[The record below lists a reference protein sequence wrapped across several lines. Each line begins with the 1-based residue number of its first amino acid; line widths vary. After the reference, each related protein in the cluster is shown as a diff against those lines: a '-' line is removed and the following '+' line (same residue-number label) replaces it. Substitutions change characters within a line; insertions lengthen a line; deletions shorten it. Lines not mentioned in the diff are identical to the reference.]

1 MGDDVRK
8 RILSGRPAGRLD
20 LAHVSHKP
28 IPKMPDS
35 YDTIVIGAGQGG
47 GPLAGT
53 VAEDGQSVALLE
65 RTHVG
70 GTCVN
75 EGCTPTKTMI
85 ASARVA
91 HLARRAE
98 DYGVHVGDVSVDL
111 ETVRR
116 RKRDIVESFRSGSRS
131 SIEEKEPLDLIDGDG
146 RFVDAHTVEVT
157 LGNGQTRTLTADRI
171 VINTGARPVI
181 PPIDGINDVDSLT
194 STSIM
199 ELGSVPDHLLILG
212 GGYVG
217 LEFGQMFRRFGAEV
231 TLIDRGEHIL
241 GREDADVAEALQDIL
256 REDGIRILN
265 ETSMAAVESTGGT
278 ITAHLEGDDA
288 PAQVTGTELLVAA
301 GRRPNTDD
309 LNLEVAGVETTERGY
324 VQVNDRLATTADG
337 IYAIGDVTGG
347 PAFTHV
353 SYDDYRVLC
362 DHWLHDGNRT
372 TEDRLVSYTL
382 FTDPQL
388 GRVGLT
394 EEQAR
399 AQDRDVTVAQM
410 PMSHVAR
417 ALEVDETRGLM
428 KAVIDSDTNQ
438 LLGAAILGIEGGEV
452 MSILQTAMMGNVPV
466 GRLQSAP
473 FAHPT
478 LAESLNNLFAGLDL
492 GPSAGRPRGDEA
504 DDSDR

>member
-1 MGDDVRK
+1 M
-8 RILSGRPAGRLD
+8 AN
-20 LAHVSHKP
+20 AT
-28 IPKMPDS
+28 S
-35 YDTIVIGAGQGG
+35 YDLIVIGAGQGG

-53 VAEDGQSVALLE
+53 AADNGLSSALIE
-65 RTHVG
+65 HKHVG

-91 HLARRAE
+91 HLARRSE
-98 DYGVHVGDVSVDL
+98 DYGVHVGDVSVDM
-111 ETVRR
+111 ETVRK
-116 RKRDIVESFRSGSRS
+116 RKRDIVESFRAGSRS
-131 SIEEKEPLDLIDGDG
+131 SVEDTDGLDLIEGTG
-146 RFVDAHTVEVT
+146 RFVDTNTVEVD
-157 LGNGQTRTLTADRI
+157 LNGDGTRILTADRI
-171 VINTGARPVI
+171 VVNTGARPVI
-181 PPIDGINDVDSLT
+181 PPIDGLDDVDSLT

-199 ELGSVPDHLLILG
+199 ELGSIPDHLLVLG
-212 GGYVG
+212 GGYIG

-231 TLIDRGEHIL
+231 TIVDLGEHIL
-241 GREDADVAEALQDIL
+241 GREDADVAETLEEIL

-265 ETSMAAVESTGGT
+265 ETGMTAVEQAADGT
-278 ITAHLEGDDA
+278 ITAHLDGDDA
-288 PAQVTGTELLVAA
+288 PGQLDASHLLVAV

-309 LNLEVAGVETTERGY
+309 LNPEAAGVETNERGF
-324 VQVNDRLATTADG
+324 VPVNERLETGVDG

-362 DHWLHDGNRT
+362 DRWLYDGDRT
-372 TEDRLVSYTL
+372 TEDRLISYTL

-399 AQDRDVTVAQM
+399 KRDRDVAVTKM
-410 PMSHVAR
+410 PMTHVAR

-452 MSILQTAMMGNVPV
+452 MSVLQTAMMGNLPV
-466 GRLQSAP
+466 DRLQSAP

-492 GPSAGRPRGDEA
+492 GPSEGRPRCEDPGD
-504 DDSDR
+504 

>member
-1 MGDDVRK
+1 
-8 RILSGRPAGRLD
+8 
-20 LAHVSHKP
+20 
-28 IPKMPDS
+28 MPDS

-53 VAEDGQSVALLE
+53 LAEDGQDVALIE
-65 RTHVG
+65 RKHVG

-131 SIEEKEPLDLIDGDG
+131 SIEEKDSLDLIESDG
-146 RFVDAHTVEVT
+146 RFVGDHAVNVE
-157 LGNGQTRTLTADRI
+157 LNGSGTRTLTADRI
-171 VINTGARPVI
+171 AINTGTRPVI
-181 PPIDGINDVDSLT
+181 PPIDGIDDIDILT

-199 ELGSVPDHLLILG
+199 ELGAVPEHLLILG

-231 TLIDRGEHIL
+231 TIIDRGEHIL
-241 GREDADVAEALQDIL
+241 DREDTDVAEALQDIL

-265 ETSMAAVESTGGT
+265 ETSMTAVEPDDGA

-288 PAQVTGTELLVAA
+288 PAQVAGDEVLVAV

-309 LNLEVAGVETTERGY
+309 LNLDATGVETTERGY
-324 VQVNDRLATTADG
+324 VQVDDRLATTADG

-353 SYDDYRVLC
+353 SYDDYRVLSNN
-362 DHWLHDGNRT
+362 WLRDGDRT
-372 TEDRLVSYTL
+372 TEDRLISYTL

-399 AQDRDVTVAQM
+399 ARDFDVTVAQM
-410 PMSHVAR
+410 PMTHVAR
-417 ALEVDETRGLM
+417 ALEVDKTRGLM
-428 KAVIDSDTNQ
+428 KAVIDSETNQ

-452 MSILQTAMMGNVPV
+452 MSVLQTAMMGSLPV
-466 GRLQSAP
+466 DRLQAAP

-492 GPSAGRPRGDEA
+492 GPLSEGRPRC
-504 DDSDR
+504 DDPEREDNS

>member
-1 MGDDVRK
+1 VSNPD
-8 RILSGRPAGRLD
+8 AYD
-20 LAHVSHKP
+20 L
-28 IPKMPDS
+28 
-35 YDTIVIGAGQGG
+35 IVIGAGQGG

-53 VAEDGQSVALLE
+53 VAEEGQDVALLE
-65 RTHVG
+65 RKHVG

-98 DYGVHVGDVSVDL
+98 DYGVEVGDVSVDL
-111 ETVRR
+111 ETVRE
-116 RKRDIVESFRSGSRS
+116 RKRDIVESFRAGSRN
-131 SIEEKEPLDLIDGDG
+131 SIEAKERLDLIEGDG
-146 RFVDAHTVEVT
+146 RFVDAHTVEVA
-157 LGNGQTRTLTADRI
+157 LSDGGTRTLTADRI
-171 VINTGARPVI
+171 AINTGTRPVI
-181 PPIDGINDVDSLT
+181 PPIDGLDGVDPLT

-199 ELGSVPDHLLILG
+199 ELGTVPDHLLVLG
-212 GGYVG
+212 GGYIG
-217 LEFGQMFRRFGAEV
+217 LEFGQMFRRFGADV
-231 TLIDRGEHIL
+231 TIIDRGAHIL

-265 ETSMAAVESTGGT
+265 EASMTAVEEANGT
-278 ITAHLEGDDA
+278 ITAHLDGDDV
-288 PAQVTGTELLVAA
+288 PAQVVGDELLVAV
-301 GRRPNTDD
+301 GRRPNTDT
-309 LNLEVAGVETTERGY
+309 LNLGATGVETTERGH
-324 VQVNDRLATTADG
+324 VQVDERLATTADG
-337 IYAIGDVTGG
+337 VFALGDVTGG

-362 DHWLHDGNRT
+362 DNWLYDGDRT
-372 TEDRLVSYTL
+372 TDDRLVSYTL

-394 EEQAR
+394 EKQAR
-399 AQDRDVTVAQM
+399 ERDLDVTVAQM
-410 PMSHVAR
+410 PMTHVAR

-452 MSILQTAMMGNVPV
+452 MSVLQTAMMGGLPV
-466 GRLQSAP
+466 DRLQSAP

-492 GPSAGRPRGDEA
+492 GPSEGRPRCDEA
-504 DDSDR
+504 NPA

>member
-1 MGDDVRK
+1 M
-8 RILSGRPAGRLD
+8 AQT
-20 LAHVSHKP
+20 
-28 IPKMPDS
+28 DS
-35 YDTIVIGAGQGG
+35 YDAIVIGAGQGG

-53 VAEDGQSVALLE
+53 LADAGWSTALIE
-65 RTHVG
+65 RKHVG

-85 ASARVA
+85 ASARIA

-98 DYGVHVGDVSVDL
+98 DYGVEVGNVSVDMA
-111 ETVRR
+111 TVRE
-116 RKRDIVESFRSGSRS
+116 RKRDIVKSFRAGSRKS
-131 SIEEKEPLDLIDGDG
+131 VEETEGLDLIEG
-146 RFVDAHTVEVT
+146 DAHFVNAET
-157 LGNGQTRTLTADRI
+157 LDVAMNGGGSRTLTGDRI
-171 VINTGARPVI
+171 VINTGGRPAI
-181 PPIDGINDVDSLT
+181 PPIDGLDEVDYLT

-199 ELGSVPDHLLILG
+199 ELGSVPDHLIVLG
-212 GGYVG
+212 GGYIG
-217 LEFGQMFRRFGAEV
+217 LEFGQMFRRFGADV
-231 TLIDRGEHIL
+231 TIVDRGEHVL
-241 GREDADVAEALQDIL
+241 SREDEDVARTLQEIL
-256 REDGIRILN
+256 REDGIRLLN
-265 ETSMAAVESTGGT
+265 ETSMTSVSSEPDGSV
-278 ITAHLEGDDA
+278 TAGLDGPDA
-288 PAQVTGTELLVAA
+288 PEEIEGSHLLVAV

-309 LNLEVAGVETTERGY
+309 LNLDAAGIQTTRRGHVEVDEH
-324 VQVNDRLATTADG
+324 LATSMDG

-353 SYDDYRVLC
+353 SYDDYRVLS
-362 DHWLHDGNRT
+362 DNWLDDGNRT

-388 GRVGLT
+388 GRVGLA

-399 AQDRDVTVAQM
+399 ERGLDVVVADM

-428 KAVIDSDTNQ
+428 KAIIDAGTNQ

-452 MSILQTAMMGNVPV
+452 MSILQTAMMGDIPV
-466 GRLQSAP
+466 DRLQSAP

-492 GPSAGRPRGDEA
+492 
-504 DDSDR
+504 

>member
-1 MGDDVRK
+1 
-8 RILSGRPAGRLD
+8 
-20 LAHVSHKP
+20 
-28 IPKMPDS
+28 MPDS
-35 YDTIVIGAGQGG
+35 TYDTIVIGAGQGG

-53 VAEDGQSVALLE
+53 VAENGQSVALLE
-65 RTHVG
+65 RKHVG

-98 DYGVHVGDVSVDL
+98 DYGVVTGEISVDM
-111 ETVRR
+111 EAVRQ
-116 RKRDIVESFRSGSRS
+116 RKRDIVESFRTGSRS
-131 SIEEKEPLDLIDGDG
+131 SIEEKDTLDLIEGDG
-146 RFVDAHTVEVT
+146 RFVDTGTVEVT
-157 LGNGQTRTLTADRI
+157 LGNGDTHTLQADRV
-171 VINTGARPVI
+171 VINTGTRPVL
-181 PPIDGINDVDSLT
+181 PSINGMKEVGSLT

-199 ELGSVPDHLLILG
+199 ELGSVPEHLLILG
-212 GGYVG
+212 GGYIG

-231 TLIDRGEHIL
+231 TIVDRGEHVL
-241 GREDADVAEALQDIL
+241 SREDTDVAEALQDIL
-256 REDGIRILN
+256 REDGVRILN
-265 ETSMAAVESTGGT
+265 ETSMAAVESTDGT
-278 ITAHLEGDDA
+278 ITVHLEGEDA
-288 PAQVTGTELLVAA
+288 PAQIEGDELLVAV

-309 LNLEVAGVETTERGY
+309 LNLDTAGVETTERGY
-324 VQVNDRLATTADG
+324 VKVGDRLATTADG

-362 DHWLHDGNRT
+362 DNWLYDGNRST
-372 TEDRLVSYTL
+372 DDRLISYTL

-394 EEQAR
+394 EAQAR
-399 AQDRDVTVAQM
+399 ERDFDVTVARM

-428 KAVIDSDTNQ
+428 KAVIDSETNQ
-438 LLGAAILGIEGGEV
+438 LLGAAILGVEGGEV
-452 MSILQTAMMGNVPV
+452 MSVLQTAMMGNLPV
-466 GRLQSAP
+466 NRLQSAP

-492 GPSAGRPRGDEA
+492 GPSAGRPWG
-504 DDSDR
+504 DDSDGRSQ

>member
-1 MGDDVRK
+1 MPHSD
-8 RILSGRPAGRLD
+8 AYD
-20 LAHVSHKP
+20 L
-28 IPKMPDS
+28 
-35 YDTIVIGAGQGG
+35 IVIGAGQGG

-53 VAEDGQSVALLE
+53 AADNGRSAALIE
-65 RTHVG
+65 HKHVG

-98 DYGVHVGDVSVDL
+98 DYGVEVGDVSVDM

-116 RKRDIVESFRSGSRS
+116 RKRDIVESFRAGSRS
-131 SIEEKEPLDLIDGDG
+131 SVEETEGLDLIEGKG
-146 RFVDAHTVEVT
+146 QFVDENTVEVRFDDGST
-157 LGNGQTRTLTADRI
+157 QTLTADRI
-171 VINTGARPVI
+171 VINTGARPAV
-181 PPIDGINDVDSLT
+181 PPIDGLSEVDYLT

-199 ELGSVPDHLLILG
+199 ELGEVPDHLLILG
-212 GGYVG
+212 GGYIG
-217 LEFGQMFRRFGAEV
+217 LEFGQMFRRFGADV
-231 TLIDRGEHIL
+231 SIIDRGEHVL
-241 GREDADVAEALQDIL
+241 GKEDADVAEALEEIL
-256 REDGIRILN
+256 REDGIRIFN
-265 ETSMAAVESTGGT
+265 ETTLTAVDQLHDGD
-278 ITAHLEGDDA
+278 ITAHLDGPDA
-288 PAQVTGTELLVAA
+288 PGHLRGSHLLVAA

-309 LNLEVAGVETTERGY
+309 LNPEAAGVETDDSGF
-324 VQVNDRLATTADG
+324 VPVNDRLETGVDG

-353 SYDDYRVLC
+353 SYDDYRIVRDNLFNNAAQA
-362 DHWLHDGNRT
+362 GRGRPAT
-372 TEDRLVSYTL
+372 TDDRILSYTL

-399 AQDRDVTVAQM
+399 ERGLDVEVAQM

-428 KAVIDSDTNQ
+428 KAVVDADTKQ

-452 MSILQTAMMGNVPV
+452 MSILHTAMMGEVPV
-466 GRLQSAP
+466 TRLKEAP
-473 FAHPT
+473 YAHPT
-478 LAESLNNLFAGLDL
+478 LAESLNNLFAGI
-492 GPSAGRPRGDEA
+492 EA
-504 DDSDR
+504 

>member
-1 MGDDVRK
+1 MAD
-8 RILSGRPAGRLD
+8 AT
-20 LAHVSHKP
+20 
-28 IPKMPDS
+28 S
-35 YDTIVIGAGQGG
+35 YDLIVIGAGQGG

-53 VAEDGQSVALLE
+53 AADHGLASALIE
-65 RTHVG
+65 HKHVG

-98 DYGVHVGDVSVDL
+98 DYGVTVGDVSVDM

-116 RKRDIVESFRSGSRS
+116 RKRDIVESFRAGSRS
-131 SIEEKEPLDLIDGDG
+131 SVEDTDGLDLIEGKG
-146 RFVDAHTVEVT
+146 RFVDENTVEVD
-157 LGNGQTRTLTADRI
+157 LNGGGTRTLTADRI
-171 VINTGARPVI
+171 VINTGARPAI
-181 PPIDGINDVDSLT
+181 PPIDGLDDVDALT

-199 ELGSVPDHLLILG
+199 ELGSVPDHLLVLG
-212 GGYVG
+212 GGYIG

-231 TLIDRGEHIL
+231 TIVDLADHIL
-241 GREDADVAEALQDIL
+241 GREDADVAETLEEIL

-265 ETSMAAVESTGGT
+265 ETGMTAVEQAADGT
-278 ITAHLEGDDA
+278 ITAHLDGDDA
-288 PAQVTGTELLVAA
+288 PDRLDGSHLLVAA

-309 LNLEVAGVETTERGY
+309 LNPEAAGVETDERGF
-324 VQVNDRLATTADG
+324 VPVNERLETGVDG

-353 SYDDYRVLC
+353 SYDDYRVVRDNMLNGASQAG
-362 DHWLHDGNRT
+362 WEQPAT
-372 TEDRLVSYTL
+372 TEDRILSYTL

-388 GRVGLT
+388 GRVGLS

-399 AQDRDVTVAQM
+399 EQGLNVEVAQM
-410 PMSHVAR
+410 PMAHVAR

-428 KAVIDSDTNQ
+428 KAVVDAETKQ

-452 MSILQTAMMGNVPV
+452 MSVLQTAMMGEVPV
-466 GRLQSAP
+466 TRLKNAP
-473 FAHPT
+473 YAHPT
-478 LAESLNNLFAGLDL
+478 LAESLNNLFAGI
-492 GPSAGRPRGDEA
+492 EK
-504 DDSDR
+504 

>member
-1 MGDDVRK
+1 M
-8 RILSGRPAGRLD
+8 
-20 LAHVSHKP
+20 
-28 IPKMPDS
+28 S
-35 YDTIVIGAGQGG
+35 YDLIVIGAGQGG

-53 VAEDGQSVALLE
+53 IAEAGYDVALLE

-98 DYGVHVGDVSVDL
+98 DYGVEVGDVRVDL
-111 ETVRR
+111 ETVRQ
-116 RKRDIVESFRSGSRS
+116 RKRDIVESFRAGSRN
-131 SIEEKEPLDLIDGDG
+131 SIEAKERLDLIEGDG
-146 RFVDAHTVEVT
+146 RFVDAHTVEVA
-157 LGNGQTRTLTADRI
+157 LSDGGTRTLTGDR
-171 VINTGARPVI
+171 VAINTGTRPVI
-181 PPIDGINDVDSLT
+181 PPIDGIDESNYLT

-199 ELGSVPDHLLILG
+199 ELGTVPDHLLVLG
-212 GGYVG
+212 GGYIG

-231 TLIDRGEHIL
+231 TIIDRGAHIL

-265 ETSMAAVESTGGT
+265 ETSMTAVESSDGT

-288 PAQVTGTELLVAA
+288 PAQITGDELLVAV
-301 GRRPNTDD
+301 GRRPNTDT
-309 LNLEVAGVETTERGY
+309 LNLGAAGVETTDQGHVR
-324 VQVNDRLATTADG
+324 VDDRLATTADG
-337 IYAIGDVTGG
+337 VFALGDVTGG

-362 DHWLHDGNRT
+362 DHWLHDGDRT
-372 TEDRLVSYTL
+372 TDDRLVSYTL

-394 EEQAR
+394 EAQAR
-399 AQDRDVTVAQM
+399 ERGLDVTVAQM
-410 PMSHVAR
+410 PMTHVAR

-428 KAVIDSDTNQ
+428 KAVIDSETNQ

-452 MSILQTAMMGNVPV
+452 MSVLQTAMMGNLPV

-492 GPSAGRPRGDEA
+492 GPSEGRPRCDEA
-504 DDSDR
+504 DAG

>member
-1 MGDDVRK
+1 
-8 RILSGRPAGRLD
+8 
-20 LAHVSHKP
+20 
-28 IPKMPDS
+28 MPDS

-53 VAEDGQSVALLE
+53 LAENGQSVALLE

-75 EGCTPTKTMI
+75 KGCTPTKTMI

-91 HLARRAE
+91 HLACRAE

-116 RKRDIVESFRSGSRS
+116 RKRDIVESFRAGSRS
-131 SIEEKEPLDLIDGDG
+131 SIEEKDSLDLIDGDG
-146 RFVDAHTVEVT
+146 RFVDAHTVEVP
-157 LGNGQTRTLTADRI
+157 LSNGETRTLTADLI
-171 VINTGARPVI
+171 AINTGARPVI
-181 PPIDGINDVDSLT
+181 PPIDGIDDIDVLT

-199 ELGSVPDHLLILG
+199 ELGAVPEHLLILG

-231 TLIDRGEHIL
+231 TIIDRGEHVL
-241 GREDADVAEALQDIL
+241 DREDTDVAEALQNIL
-256 REDGIRILN
+256 REDGIRILT
-265 ETSMAAVESTGGT
+265 ETSATAVESTDET

-288 PAQVTGTELLVAA
+288 PAQVAGDEVLVAV
-301 GRRPNTDD
+301 GRRPNTDT
-309 LNLEVAGVETTERGY
+309 LNLDATGVETTERGY
-324 VQVNDRLATTADG
+324 VQVDDRLATTANG

-353 SYDDYRVLC
+353 SYDDYRVLSNN
-362 DHWLHDGNRT
+362 WLRDGDRT
-372 TEDRLVSYTL
+372 TEDRLISYTL

-399 AQDRDVTVAQM
+399 ARDFDVTVAQM
-410 PMSHVAR
+410 PMTHVAR

-428 KAVIDSDTNQ
+428 KAVIDSETNQ

-452 MSILQTAMMGNVPV
+452 MSVLQTAMMGSLPV
-466 GRLQSAP
+466 DRLQAAP

-492 GPSAGRPRGDEA
+492 EPSGGRPRCDEPEGE
-504 DDSDR
+504 DQ

>member
-1 MGDDVRK
+1 MSNPD
-8 RILSGRPAGRLD
+8 AYD
-20 LAHVSHKP
+20 L
-28 IPKMPDS
+28 
-35 YDTIVIGAGQGG
+35 IVIGAGQGG

-53 VAEDGQSVALLE
+53 VAEEGQDVALLE
-65 RTHVG
+65 RKHVG

-98 DYGVHVGDVSVDL
+98 DYGVEVGDVSVDL
-111 ETVRR
+111 ETVRE
-116 RKRDIVESFRSGSRS
+116 RKRDIVESFRAGSRN
-131 SIEEKEPLDLIDGDG
+131 SIEAKERLDLIEGDG
-146 RFVDAHTVEVT
+146 RFVDAHTVEVA
-157 LGNGQTRTLTADRI
+157 LSDGGTRTLTADRI
-171 VINTGARPVI
+171 AINTGTRPVI
-181 PPIDGINDVDSLT
+181 PPIDGLDGVDPLT

-199 ELGSVPDHLLILG
+199 ELGTVPDHLLVLG
-212 GGYVG
+212 GGYIG
-217 LEFGQMFRRFGAEV
+217 LEFGQMFRRFGADV
-231 TLIDRGEHIL
+231 TIIDRGAHIL

-265 ETSMAAVESTGGT
+265 EASMTAVEEANGT
-278 ITAHLEGDDA
+278 ITAHLDGDDV
-288 PAQVTGTELLVAA
+288 PAQVVGDELLVAV
-301 GRRPNTDD
+301 GRRPNTDT
-309 LNLEVAGVETTERGY
+309 LNLGATGVETTERGH
-324 VQVNDRLATTADG
+324 VQVDERLATTADG
-337 IYAIGDVTGG
+337 VFALGDVTGG

-362 DHWLHDGNRT
+362 DNWLYDGDRT
-372 TEDRLVSYTL
+372 TDDRLVSYTL

-394 EEQAR
+394 EKQAR
-399 AQDRDVTVAQM
+399 ERDLDVTVAQM
-410 PMSHVAR
+410 PMTHVAR

-452 MSILQTAMMGNVPV
+452 MSVLQTAMMGGLPV
-466 GRLQSAP
+466 DRLQSAP

-492 GPSAGRPRGDEA
+492 GPSEGRPRCDEA
-504 DDSDR
+504 NPA

>member
-1 MGDDVRK
+1 
-8 RILSGRPAGRLD
+8 
-20 LAHVSHKP
+20 
-28 IPKMPDS
+28 MPNADS
-35 YDTIVIGAGQGG
+35 YDLIVIGAGQGG

-53 VAEDGQSVALLE
+53 VAEDGHDVALLE

-91 HLARRAE
+91 HLARRAG
-98 DYGVHVGDVSVDL
+98 DYGVNTGDVSVDL
-111 ETVRR
+111 QAVRQ

-131 SIEEKEPLDLIDGDG
+131 SIEAKDTLDLIEGDG
-146 RFVDAHTVEVT
+146 RFVDTNTVEVA
-157 LGNGQTRTLTADRI
+157 LNDGGTRTLTADRI
-171 VINTGARPVI
+171 VLNTGTRPVA
-181 PPIDGINDVDSLT
+181 PPIDGLDGVDVLT

-199 ELGSVPDHLLILG
+199 ELGTVPDHLLILG
-212 GGYVG
+212 GGYIG
-217 LEFGQMFRRFGAEV
+217 LEFGQMFRRFGADV
-231 TLIDRGEHIL
+231 TIIDRGAHIL
-241 GREDADVAEALQDIL
+241 SREDADVAEALEGIL
-256 REDGIRILN
+256 REDGIRLLN
-265 ETSMAAVESTGGT
+265 ETSMTAVEETGGT
-278 ITAHLEGDDA
+278 ITAHLDGDDA
-288 PAQVTGTELLVAA
+288 PSHITGDELLVAV
-301 GRRPNTDD
+301 GRRPNTDT
-309 LNLEVAGVETTERGY
+309 LHLSAAGVETTERDY
-324 VQVNDRLATTADG
+324 VQVDERLATTADG
-337 IYAIGDVTGG
+337 VFAIGDVTGG

-362 DHWLHDGNRT
+362 DNWLHGGDRT
-372 TEDRLVSYTL
+372 TEDRLISYTL

-399 AQDRDVTVAQM
+399 SRGLDVTVAQM

-428 KAVIDSDTNQ
+428 KAVIDTKTNQ

-452 MSILQTAMMGNVPV
+452 MSVLQTAMMGNLPV

-492 GPSAGRPRGDEA
+492 GPSGGRPRPEDPERA
-504 DDSDR
+504 S